1 MTTLVFNTSRHAGSL
16 LARLGR
22 VVGAMIDDHAARR
35 ARRIQRRELAR
46 LGATSGH
53 LLTDIGLSVTEADAP
68 RRRAEFPI
76 W

>member
-1 MTTLVFNTSRHAGSL
+1 MTTVVFNTSRHAGSL
-16 LARLGR
+16 LVRLGR
-22 VVGAMIDDHAARR
+22 IFGAMIDDHAARR

-53 LLTDIGLSVTEADAP
+53 LLTDIGLPVTEADTP
-68 RRRAEFPI
+68 RRQADFPS